1 MNSAFLEISLVFLLL
16 LATGIFV
23 IKEITFVLFARF
35 HIKEGLDD
43 TLAIEESESGRG
55 SFKMRTIMDGLT

>member
-43 TLAIEESESGRG
+43 TLAI
-55 SFKMRTIMDGLT
+55 